1 MINNKKVSNSNLY
14 KLLFIRKFEE
24 TLLNLFQ
31 LGEINGTTHTC
42 IGQEEIPVS
51 IMPLLIKDDFIFS
64 NHRGHG
70 HYLARFNDAEGLLS
84 EIMGREGGVCNGI
97 GGSQHIKKDNYFSTG
112 IQGESVPVAA
122 GVALKIKEYHT
133 NPIAVVFI
141 GDGTWGQGSIYETLN
156 IASLWKLPLVIVCEN
171 NGISQSTPTHLNL
184 AGSIKERAL
193 AFDVDYYFCDD
204 NLDVE
209 SIKSLAMP
217 AIEKVRVT
225 KKPAVI
231 EIKTRRLSSHSK
243 GDDTRSNAEINNMLV
258 KDWKTIAE
266 QKNAEELIFLENKI
280 NLEIDDLVSKTRS
293 KSLVKN
299 LDSNTIVDKDFSNLS
314 LIDNEINES
323 VLQNLNNALHFFM
336 GNNKDLYFI
345 GEDILDPYGGAF
357 KVSKGLST
365 KYPKRV
371 LSTPISEL
379 AIAGIGNGLALSGQ
393 KVIVEFMFADFVFL
407 AFDQIINFA
416 AKTVSMY
423 GTNIK
428 HKILFRCPVG
438 GNRGYGATH
447 SQSVQKHFIGIP
459 NLDLYELSPL
469 HDCHNLL
476 NFIFETGNP
485 SMLFENKVIYAKDR
499 IQNGFFLDF
508 FNHIKINPLNSLV
521 FIEKRIDVLLISGG
535 GLVYDCINVAKK
547 LFLEHEISVHIIN
560 PLKIYPFD
568 ISSFENLI
576 LEAKFVVTVEESTEG
591 GIWGSEISNEV
602 SKNLPNN
609 DIKFLCLSSKNSV
622 IPSSRHLESEIL
634 INSDYIFENIL
645 KAYKTWKK

>member
-1 MINNKKVSNSNLY
+1 M
-14 KLLFIRKFEE
+14 E
-24 TLLNLFQ
+24 
-31 LGEINGTTHTC
+31 
-42 IGQEEIPVS
+42 
-51 IMPLLIKDDFIFS
+51 
-64 NHRGHG
+64 
-70 HYLARFNDAEGLLS
+70 
-84 EIMGREGGVCNGI
+84 
-97 GGSQHIKKDNYFSTG
+97 
-112 IQGESVPVAA
+112 
-122 GVALKIKEYHT
+122 
-133 NPIAVVFI
+133 
-141 GDGTWGQGSIYETLN
+141 
-156 IASLWKLPLVIVCEN
+156 
-171 NGISQSTPTHLNL
+171 
-184 AGSIKERAL
+184 
-193 AFDVDYYFCDD
+193 
-204 NLDVE
+204 
-209 SIKSLAMP
+209 
-217 AIEKVRVT
+217 
-225 KKPAVI
+225 
-231 EIKTRRLSSHSK
+231 
-243 GDDTRSNAEINNMLV
+243 
-258 KDWKTIAE
+258 
-266 QKNAEELIFLENKI
+266 
-280 NLEIDDLVSKTRS
+280 
-293 KSLVKN
+293 
-299 LDSNTIVDKDFSNLS
+299 
-314 LIDNEINES
+314 
-323 VLQNLNNALHFFM
+323 
-336 GNNKDLYFI
+336 NNKDLYFI
-345 GEDILDPYGGAF
+345 GEDIMDPYGGAF

-438 GNRGYGATH
+438 GNRGYGPTH

-476 NFIFETGNP
+476 TFIFETGNP

-499 IQNGFFLDF
+499 ILDGFFLEF

-568 ISSFENLI
+568 FSSFENLI

-591 GIWGSEISNEV
+591 GIWGSEISNVV

-609 DIKFLCLSSKNSV
+609 EIKFLCLSSKNSI

-645 KAYKTWKK
+645 KAYKLWKK